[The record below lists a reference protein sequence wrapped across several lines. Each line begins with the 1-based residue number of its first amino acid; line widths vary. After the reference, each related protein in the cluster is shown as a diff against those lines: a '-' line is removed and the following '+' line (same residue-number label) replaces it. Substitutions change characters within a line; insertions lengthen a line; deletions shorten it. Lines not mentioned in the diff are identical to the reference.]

1 MVLSQSKYG
10 IVEQMKNKKRKKMVR
25 FMAPYILLFVSCVLS
40 GAEASD
46 KSGIPEFLPGRRAG
60 TVQTGLITEASG
72 IVASRKNPPV
82 LWVHNDSG
90 HAADVY
96 AINPEGKLLATCRI
110 KGARCRDWEDIAIG
124 PGPDPQHDLLYI
136 GDIGDNGSR
145 YPFITVYRLPEPKVD
160 PNGASVEMTTGPAEA
175 IELVYPDGP
184 KDAETLL
191 VDPLSRDIYI
201 IAKRELL
208 CRVYRAAYPQ
218 STTRRNTLKLVT
230 RLPWGLAVAG
240 DVSPDGR
247 LVMVRG
253 VVGASIWVRPKGKP
267 LWRAF
272 KTTPVPLKLIP
283 EPQGEGICF
292 DADGRGHF
300 TISEMEHP
308 PIYYFPARSPVPP
321 SQKVP
326 K

>member
-1 MVLSQSKYG
+1 MRK
-10 IVEQMKNKKRKKMVR
+10 KKRKRIVVSV
-25 FMAPYILLFVSCVLS
+25 AANILLSVCCVLS
-40 GAEASD
+40 ATETSD
-46 KSGIPEFLPGRRAG
+46 DPGRPEFLPGRRAG
-60 TVQTGLITEASG
+60 TVQTRLITEASG

-90 HAADVY
+90 NAPDVY
-96 AINPEGKLLATCRI
+96 AINPEGKLLATCHV

-124 PGPDPQHDLLYI
+124 PGPDPQHSFLYI
-136 GDIGDNGSR
+136 GDIGDNGAR

-160 PNGASVEMTTGPAEA
+160 PNSTFIEMATGPAEA

-191 VDPLSRDIYI
+191 VDPLTRDLYI

-208 CRVYRAAYPQ
+208 CRVYQAAYPQ
-218 STTRRNTLKLVT
+218 STEKRNTLELVT

-253 VVGASIWVRPKGKP
+253 VVGASIWVRPKGEP

-272 KTTPVPLKLIP
+272 KTMPIPLELIP

-292 DADGRGHF
+292 DAEGRGYF

-308 PIYYFPARSPVPP
+308 PIYYFPARQAGTP
-321 SQKVP
+321 SQQVP